1 MVNLRLFRPL
11 LLILL
16 VIIFLFA
23 FLPFVYADRGGF
35 SPIRESVSETGQKT
49 IIAWNGT
56 YEVLMLSTDVSSSK
70 ESEVVE
76 IMPLPSNP
84 SISKGE
90 KQPFLKVQDLVNTYL
105 AVTTTRHP
113 YYYSLRQSGVEEP
126 PPLPQITITFQEIIG
141 VHYLTVVKA
150 EETNELIRWLENF
163 LETQGYNKE
172 LPSNLEEL
180 LLYYMQNEM
189 NHFVID
195 MIKTDTQGKTID
207 PLIYKFEST
216 NLYYPMRISTL
227 FSGNTEINLFTITN
241 NALNYSSITNIGFV
255 KKAQFQIKQ
264 ETLAQIS
271 ANITQL
277 FAGNPYLCY
286 FRFSGPLKEFH
297 NDILATSQP
306 SITFFSTT
314 LLVIGLGLGFG
325 LIFLLLPMNRIG
337 LSLKNLHVPMIRRL
351 KIASVS
357 TGLVGIFLTLAGCF
371 LPWGLVGYGEN
382 REVLISLS
390 GLFGSSPSRE
400 IVALFFLV
408 AVFLTPYCLCSLLIE
423 RDSGD
428 LFWILLGGGVYMMFQ
443 ILLSSAYCLCTLDI
457 GVLAITVGCSL
468 IILAGLFSFRRIKL
482 IPKDTY

>member
-1 MVNLRLFRPL
+1 MRLFRPP
-11 LLILL
+11 LLILQ

-23 FLPFVYADRGGF
+23 FLPFVHADRGGF

-105 AVTTTRHP
+105 AVTTTRYP

-126 PPLPQITITFQEIIG
+126 PPPPQITITFQEIIG

-150 EETNELIRWLENF
+150 EETSELIRWLEDF

-172 LPSNLEEL
+172 LPHNLEEL
-180 LLYYMQNEM
+180 LSYYMQNGM

-195 MIKTDTQGKTID
+195 MIKTDTQGKTVD
-207 PLIYKFEST
+207 PLIYKFKST

-264 ETLAQIS
+264 ETLAEIS

-277 FAGNPYLCY
+277 FIGNPYLCY
-286 FRFSGPLKEFH
+286 FRFSGPLKEFYS
-297 NDILATSQP
+297 DILATSQL
-306 SITFFSTT
+306 STTFFSMS
-314 LLVIGLGLGFG
+314 LLAVSLGLVLFEFT
-325 LIFLLLPMNRIG
+325 FLLLPINKIG
-337 LSLKNLHVPMIRRL
+337 LSLKNQVPIIRRL
-351 KIASVS
+351 KIASIS
-357 TGLVGIFLTLAGCF
+357 AGLVGIFLTLAGCF
-371 LPWGLVGYGEN
+371 LPWGLVGYGKN
-382 REVLISLS
+382 GEVLISLS

-400 IVALFFLV
+400 IVALFFLA
-408 AVFLTPYCLCSLLIE
+408 AVFLTPYCLCSLFIKRE
-423 RDSGD
+423 EEEP
-428 LFWILLGGGVYMMFQ
+428 FWILIGGGVYLMFQ
-443 ILLSSAYCLCTLDI
+443 MLISSAYYLYTWDT
-457 GVLAITVGCSL
+457 GALAITVGCSL
-468 IILAGLFSFRRIKL
+468 IILAGLFSFYRTKL
-482 IPKDTY
+482 TPKSAS